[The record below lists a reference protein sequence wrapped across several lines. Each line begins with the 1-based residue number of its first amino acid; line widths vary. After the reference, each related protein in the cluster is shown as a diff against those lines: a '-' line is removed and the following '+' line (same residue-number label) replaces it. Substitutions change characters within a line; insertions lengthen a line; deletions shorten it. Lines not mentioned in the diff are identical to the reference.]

1 MTTRREILLGGA
13 LILLGGSATRTCLA
27 IDDAP
32 GCSISRVAAL
42 GYLGYEDT
50 FDPRRDHVISRS
62 GNKDFDY
69 AAAHTLSKLADLF
82 GILPGFAFFNK
93 GHSGNAFACPSI
105 ILHQT
110 HPDGAVLFGRDLL
123 FDVMSYDEGPDT
135 AFSTICAH
143 EFAHILQFKLG
154 LIGRLNRGQ
163 PTVKRSEL
171 HADFLAGF
179 FAGMR
184 KLEKPSFKAAV
195 YAETLHKLG
204 DYAFESPEHHGTPEE
219 RADAIVH
226 GFKTAYEGKHNI
238 ADAIGIGV
246 AFVSGR

>member
-1 MTTRREILLGGA
+1 MIRRREVLLGGA
-13 LILLGGSATRTCLA
+13 LVILSRPATRPCQATEG
-27 IDDAP
+27 AP

-42 GYLGYEDT
+42 GHLGYVDG
-50 FDPRRDHVISRS
+50 FDPKRDHVISRS

-82 GILPGFAFFNK
+82 GVLPGFAFFNK
-93 GHSGNAFACPSI
+93 GHSRNAFACPNI
-105 ILHQT
+105 ILDQA

-123 FDVMSYDEGPDT
+123 FEVMSYDEGPDT
-135 AFSTICAH
+135 AFSTVCAH
-143 EFAHILQFKLG
+143 EFAHILQFNSG
-154 LIGRLNRGQ
+154 LMGRLSRGQ
-163 PTVKRSEL
+163 PTVKKSEL

-195 YAETLHKLG
+195 YADTLHKLG
-204 DYAFESPEHHGTPEE
+204 DYAFQSRDHHGTPEE

-226 GFKTAYEGKHNI
+226 GFKAAYEEKRSL
-238 ADAIGIGV
+238 AEAVDIGV
-246 AFVSGR
+246 SFVLDR